1 MKKKIYYPVD
11 GQTKEILE
19 AVIAEYRG
27 GMYHIPR
34 DALQSEPLAPKS
46 GFAVVA
52 VFDESGKAVGS
63 EYIEDCRGTIIYN
76 ESDCTQAEKL
86 SVLGAIKVGF
96 TTDKP
101 LTKFDEYVNGSWVTN
116 ESNKYI
122 DEYNRVDDARR
133 TAYSQTITPLMD
145 ESKIKRD
152 LIKTPKAVAEADELD
167 KQILAARKKI
177 QAANPWPELS
187 EAAV

>member
-1 MKKKIYYPVD
+1 MKKKTYYPID
-11 GQTKEILE
+11 EQTKEVLQP
-19 AVIAEYRG
+19 VTAEYRG
-27 GMYHIPR
+27 GMYHIPK
-34 DALQSEPLAPKS
+34 DALESEPLVPKS

-63 EYIEDCRGTIIYN
+63 EYIEDCRGTIIYD

-101 LTKFDEYVNGSWVTN
+101 LTKFDEYVNGRWVTN
-116 ESNKYI
+116 ESDRYI
-122 DEYNRVDDARR
+122 AEYSKVDTARR
-133 TAYSQTITPLMD
+133 LAYLEIVTPLMD
-145 ESKIKRD
+145 ESKVKRD
-152 LIKTPKAVAEADELD
+152 LIKTSKAVAEADELD

-177 QAANPWPELS
+177 QAENPWPTPTQ
-187 EAAV
+187 